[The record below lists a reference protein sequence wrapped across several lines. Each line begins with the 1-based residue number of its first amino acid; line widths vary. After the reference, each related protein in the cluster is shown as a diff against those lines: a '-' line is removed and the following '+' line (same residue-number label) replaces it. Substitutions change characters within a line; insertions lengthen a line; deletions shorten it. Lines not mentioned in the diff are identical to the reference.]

1 MDVNAGTALIDSIKP
16 LVRTTARPGADVE
29 IGGFGGMFDLTAA
42 GFKDPILVAAT
53 DGVGTK
59 LRIAVSTNDHSSVG
73 TDLVAMCVND
83 LVVQGAEPLFFLD
96 YFATARLIPSRAK
109 EVIRGIADGCKQAGC
124 ALIGGETA
132 EMPGMYKGGDYDLA
146 GFSVGAVE
154 RNNVLTG
161 AKIEAGDLVLGL
173 KSNGIHSNGF
183 SLVRSV
189 IDHLELEYEDESP
202 FSNESLG
209 KTLLTPTKI
218 YVKSC
223 LSAHNA
229 GLIKGLAHITG
240 GGLIENIPRILPEG
254 LSVQLD
260 GRSWEIGNVFKW
272 LSKVGGIQP
281 QEMARTFNCGI
292 GMIAVISPEHL
303 EEAIKIFSKAGET
316 VYKIGLI
323 LSDDNKEPVEIKNWE
338 EVWEG

>member
-29 IGGFGGMFDLTAA
+29 LGGFGGMFDLTAA

-132 EMPGMYKGGDYDLA
+132 EMPGMYKGSDYDLA

-189 IDHLELEYEDESP
+189 IDNLELEYEDESP

-254 LSVQLD
+254 LSVELD
-260 GRSWEIGNVFKW
+260 GRSWEVGDVFKW
-272 LSKVGGIQP
+272 LSRVGGIQP

-303 EEAIKIFSKAGET
+303 EEAKKIFSKAGET
-316 VYKIGLI
+316 VYKIGFI

>member
-29 IGGFGGMFDLTAA
+29 LGGFGGMFALTAA

-132 EMPGMYKGGDYDLA
+132 EMPGMYKGSDYDLA

-254 LSVQLD
+254 LSVELD

-272 LSKVGGIQP
+272 LSRAGGIQP

-303 EEAIKIFSKAGET
+303 EEAIKIFSTAGET
-316 VYKIGLI
+316 VYKIGVI

>member
-29 IGGFGGMFDLTAA
+29 LGGFGGMFDLTAA

-132 EMPGMYKGGDYDLA
+132 EMPGMYKGSDYDLA

-254 LSVQLD
+254 LSVELD

-272 LSKVGGIQP
+272 LSRVGGIQP

-292 GMIAVISPEHL
+292 GMIAVISPEHM

-316 VYKIGLI
+316 VYKIGFI

>member
-1 MDVNAGTALIDSIKP
+1 M
-16 LVRTTARPGADVE
+16 E

-73 TDLVAMCVND
+73 MDLVAMCVND

-96 YFATARLIPSRAK
+96 YFATARLVPSRAE

-132 EMPGMYKGGDYDLA
+132 EMPGMYKGDDYDLA

-189 IDHLELEYEDESP
+189 IDNLELEYEDKAP
-202 FSNESLG
+202 FSNEPLG

-254 LSVQLD
+254 LSVELD
-260 GRSWEIGNVFKW
+260 GRSWEVGDVFKW
-272 LSKVGGIQP
+272 LSRVGGIQP
-281 QEMARTFNCGI
+281 QEMAKTFNCGI
-292 GMIAVISPEHL
+292 GMIAVISPEHM

-316 VYKIGLI
+316 VYKIGFI
-323 LSDDNKEPVEIKNWE
+323 LSDDTKEPVEIINWE